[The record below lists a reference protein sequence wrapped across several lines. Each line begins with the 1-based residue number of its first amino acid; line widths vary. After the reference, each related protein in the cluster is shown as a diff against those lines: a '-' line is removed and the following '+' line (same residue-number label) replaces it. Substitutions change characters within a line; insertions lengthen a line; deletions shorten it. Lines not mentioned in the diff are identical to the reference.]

1 MTEPRENW
9 VASGGS
15 KVKVK
20 INARK
25 NTRTTMANRRM
36 KTLIFGCAFFIAL
49 ALPAVGHAQKPVPL
63 VIQGGTLIDATGRTP
78 IENAVI
84 VVEGERIKAVG
95 KRGEVAAPRNAR
107 VIDVNGKTLL
117 PGLIDGHCHLL
128 DFMGEIYLHLG
139 ITTCPDITQ
148 NDDEWTLAQ
157 RDGTNLGKIRGPRI
171 WSTGARL
178 VGPPPDW
185 ALRGER
191 GYLIK
196 TPEEAVAAV
205 RKKKAAGIEIIKFN
219 EYVSAD
225 AIKAGAAEAN
235 RLGLPVT
242 CHCLDVFLAAEAG
255 FAGVEHH
262 WAPGMTSIGDVK
274 KRWEIH
280 ERRMT
285 GKINTADLSYF
296 YEPENFDKIVK
307 AMVEKN
313 VSWSPTIATWYR
325 PLSPSVARFKE
336 RELSILDRKEAQYL
350 PGVLREQALG
360 QYERY
365 AKFPPERLNNAREG
379 YKKIADLIRRFVQ
392 AGGIIRAGSDPNNG
406 LPGLG
411 VHQELV
417 MFVEAGLAPMQA
429 LQAATINVAK
439 AFRKEKDFGTVE
451 PGKIADLIAVDGDPL
466 KDIWATQNV
475 KLVVLGGKIVDQEFH
490 ANHKNPIPA
499 IRAWRATPQEIEIA
513 PRSVVQGAGA
523 TTVKIATRRGFDRFH
538 KATLAGKELET
549 RFISPS
555 ELEATIPPQMTKAV
569 GTYPIVVVGQGDFA
583 SKSAP
588 AYFIVTFKP

>member
-1 MTEPRENW
+1 M
-9 VASGGS
+9 
-15 KVKVK
+15 K
-20 INARK
+20 ICSSRF
-25 NTRTTMANRRM
+25 
-36 KTLIFGCAFFIAL
+36 LHLSLPLLGVLAL
-49 ALPAVGHAQKPVPL
+49 ASVSRAQLSAPL
-63 VIQGGTLIDATGRTP
+63 VIQGGVLIDGTGRTP
-78 IENAVI
+78 LEDAVI
-84 VVEGERIKAVG
+84 VIEGERIKSVG
-95 KRGEVAAPRNAR
+95 KRGEVAVPRNAR
-107 VIDVNGKTLL
+107 VIDVKGKAIL

-178 VGPPPDW
+178 VGPPPAW

-196 TPEEAVAAV
+196 TPEDAVAAV

-219 EYVSAD
+219 EYVAPE
-225 AIKAGAAEAN
+225 AIRAGAEEAH

-262 WAPGMTSIGDVK
+262 WGPGMTSIADVK

-280 ERRMT
+280 EQRMT
-285 GKINTADLSYF
+285 RKINTADLSYY
-296 YEPENFDKIVK
+296 YEPENFDSIVK

-313 VSWSPTIATWYR
+313 VSWAPTIATWYR

-336 RELSILDRKEAQYL
+336 RELSILDRKEAKYL

-365 AKFPPERLNNAREG
+365 SKFAPDRLNKAREG
-379 YKKIADLIRRFVQ
+379 YGKIEDLIRRFVK
-392 AGGIIRAGSDPNNG
+392 AGGILRAGSDPNNG

-411 VHQELV
+411 VHQEIT
-417 MFVEAGLAPMQA
+417 MFVEAGLTPMQA
-429 LQAATINVAK
+429 IQSATINVAK
-439 AFRKEKDFGTVE
+439 AFKKDKDFGTIE
-451 PGKIADLIAVDGDPL
+451 AGKVADIIAIEGDPL
-466 KDIWATQNV
+466 KDSWTTQNV
-475 KLVVLGGKIVDQEFH
+475 RLVVLGGKVVDHEFH
-490 ANHKNPIPA
+490 ANFKNPIPA
-499 IRAWRATPQEIEIA
+499 IRPWRATPQQIEIS
-513 PRSVVQGAGA
+513 PRAVTQGSAA
-523 TTVKIATRRGFDRFH
+523 TTLKISTRRGFDRFH
-538 KATLAGKELET
+538 KATFAGQELDT
-549 RFISPS
+549 RFVSAS
-555 ELEATIPPQMTKAV
+555 ELEAVVPPELIKKV
-569 GTYPIVVVGQGDFA
+569 GSYPIVVVGQGDSA
-583 SKSAP
+583 SQSAP
-588 AYFIVTFKP
+588 AYFIVSFRK

>member
-1 MTEPRENW
+1 MHTGIGRG
-9 VASGGS
+9 VAQADGHLFRVPG
-15 KVKVK
+15 
-20 INARK
+20 NARDLHGLEERQLEVTQFAEDIVSLHRTIDDADAHAL
-25 NTRTTMANRRM
+25 TRQ
-36 KTLIFGCAFFIAL
+36 LEPQFVIAGRQ
-49 ALPAVGHAQKPVPL
+49 PAEFQQPV
-63 VIQGGTLIDATGRTP
+63 ID
-78 IENAVI
+78 
-84 VVEGERIKAVG
+84 GERIKAVG
-95 KRGEVAAPRNAR
+95 KRGEVALPRNAR
-107 VIDVNGKTLL
+107 VIDAKGKTML

-178 VGPPPDW
+178 VGPPPAW

-196 TPEEAVAAV
+196 TPEDAVAAV
-205 RKKKAAGIEIIKFN
+205 RKKKAEGIEIIKFN
-219 EYVSAD
+219 EYVD
-225 AIKAGAAEAN
+225 PEAIKAGAAEAN

-242 CHCLDVFLAAEAG
+242 CHCLDAFLAAEAG

-262 WAPGMTSIGDVK
+262 WGLGMTSIGDVK

-285 GKINTADLSYF
+285 GKINTADLSYY

-336 RELSILDRKEAQYL
+336 RELSILDRKEASYL

-379 YKKIADLIRRFVQ
+379 YKKLEDLIRRYVQ
-392 AGGIIRAGSDPNNG
+392 AGGLIRAGSDPNNG

-411 VHQELV
+411 VHQEMV
-417 MFVEAGLAPMQA
+417 MFVEAGLTPMQA
-429 LQAATINVAK
+429 IQAATVNVAK
-439 AFRKEKDFGTVE
+439 AFRKDKDFGTVE
-451 PGKIADLIAVDGDPL
+451 PGKVADLIAVDGDPL

-475 KLVVLGGKIVDQEFH
+475 KLVVLGGKIVDHEFH
-490 ANHKNPIPA
+490 ANFKNPIPA
-499 IRAWRATPQEIEIA
+499 IRAWRATPQEIEIS
-513 PRSVVQGAGA
+513 PRSVVQGSGA
-523 TTVKIATRRGFDRFH
+523 ATVKITTRRGFDRFH
-538 KATLAGKELET
+538 KVTLAGKELET
-549 RFISPS
+549 RFISTS
-555 ELEATIPPQMTKAV
+555 ELEATIPLVLTKQV
-569 GTYPIVVVGQGDFA
+569 GTYPLIVVGQGDSA

-588 AYFIVTFKP
+588 AYLIVSFKK

>member
-1 MTEPRENW
+1 M
-9 VASGGS
+9 
-15 KVKVK
+15 
-20 INARK
+20 ICL
-25 NTRTTMANRRM
+25 NRRYFFGVL
-36 KTLIFGCAFFIAL
+36 LIFF
-49 ALPAVGHAQKPVPL
+49 AVDLSPQIGAAQTSAPL
-63 VIQGGTLIDATGRTP
+63 VLQGGTLIDATGRP
-78 IENAVI
+78 PVEDAVI
-84 VVEGERIKAVG
+84 VVEGNRIKSVG
-95 KRGEVAAPRNAR
+95 KRGDVAIPRNAR
-107 VIDVNGKTLL
+107 VIDVKGKTIL

-128 DFMGEIYLHLG
+128 DFVGEIYLHLG

-171 WSTGARL
+171 WSTGSRL
-178 VGPPPDW
+178 VGPPPAW

-196 TPEEAVAAV
+196 TPEEARQVV
-205 RKKKAAGIEIIKFN
+205 RKKKEAGIEIIKFN
-219 EYVSAD
+219 EYVSSE
-225 AIKAGAAEAN
+225 AIKAGAEEAH
-235 RLGLPVT
+235 RLGLPIT

-262 WAPGMTSIGDVK
+262 WAPGMTSIGDLK

-285 GKINTADLSYF
+285 GKINTADLSYY

-325 PLSPSVARFKE
+325 PLSPSAERFKE
-336 RELSILDRKEAQYL
+336 RELSILDKKSAGYL

-365 AKFPPERLNNAREG
+365 AKFAPERLNNAREG
-379 YKKIADLIRRFVQ
+379 YKKIEDFIRRFTQ

-411 VHQELV
+411 VHQEMV
-417 MFVEAGLAPMQA
+417 MFVEAGVTPMQA
-429 LQAATINVAK
+429 IQAGTINVAK
-439 AFRKEKDFGTVE
+439 AFGKDKDFGTVE
-451 PGKIADLIAVDGDPL
+451 PGKVADIIAIDGDPL
-466 KDIWATQNV
+466 KDIWAVQNV
-475 KLVVLGGKIVDQEFH
+475 KLVVLGGKVVDHEFH
-490 ANHKNPIPA
+490 ANYKNPIPA
-499 IRAWRATPQEIEIA
+499 IRPWRATPQEIEVS
-513 PRSVVQGAGA
+513 PRSVAQGSGPA
-523 TTVKIATRRGFDRFH
+523 TLKVTTRRGFDRFH
-538 KATLAGKELET
+538 RVMLNGKELET
-549 RFISPS
+549 RLVSPA
-555 ELEATIPPQMTKAV
+555 ELEATIPPQLTKDV
-569 GTYPIVVVGQGDFA
+569 GTYPVIVVGQGDFA

-588 AYFIVTFKP
+588 TYFIVSFRK

>member
-1 MTEPRENW
+1 M
-9 VASGGS
+9 
-15 KVKVK
+15 K
-20 INARK
+20 INNRK
-25 NTRTTMANRRM
+25 
-36 KTLIFGCAFFIAL
+36 FFIACGL
-49 ALPAVGHAQKPVPL
+49 CFMAFALPIASHAQKATPL
-63 VIQGGTLIDATGRTP
+63 VIQGGTLIDATGRAP
-78 IENAVI
+78 MEDAVI
-84 VVEGERIKAVG
+84 VIEGERIKAVG
-95 KRGEVAAPRNAR
+95 KRGEVAAPPNAR
-107 VIDVNGKTLL
+107 VIDVKGKTIL

-157 RDGTNLGKIRGPRI
+157 RDGTSLGKIRGPRI

-178 VGPPPDW
+178 VGPPPAW

-196 TPEEAVAAV
+196 TPEDAVAAV
-205 RKKKAAGIEIIKFN
+205 RKKKAEGIEIIKFN
-219 EYVSAD
+219 EYVAPE

-242 CHCLDVFLAAEAG
+242 CHCLDAFLAAEAG

-262 WAPGMTSIGDVK
+262 WGLGMTSIGDVK
-274 KRWEIH
+274 KRWEVH

-285 GKINTADLSYF
+285 GKINTADLSYY
-296 YEPENFDKIVK
+296 YEPENFDGIVK
-307 AMVEKN
+307 AVTEKH

-336 RELSILDRKEAQYL
+336 RELSILDRKEASYL

-379 YKKIADLIRRFVQ
+379 YKKLEDLIRRYVQ
-392 AGGIIRAGSDPNNG
+392 AGGLIRAGSDPNNG

-411 VHQELV
+411 VHQEMV
-417 MFVEAGLAPMQA
+417 MFVEAGLTPMQA
-429 LQAATINVAK
+429 IQAATVNVAK
-439 AFRKEKDFGTVE
+439 AFRKDTDFGTVE
-451 PGKIADLIAVDGDPL
+451 PGKVADLIAVDGDPL
-466 KDIWATQNV
+466 KDVWTTQNV
-475 KLVVLGGKIVDQEFH
+475 KLVVLGGKIVDHEFH

-499 IRAWRATPQEIEIA
+499 IRAWRATPQEIELS
-513 PRSVVQGAGA
+513 PRSVVQGSGA
-523 TTVKIATRRGFDRFH
+523 AIVKITTRRGFDRFH

-549 RFISPS
+549 RFISPG
-555 ELEATIPPQMTKAV
+555 EIEATVPPALTKQA
-569 GTYPIVVVGQGDFA
+569 GTYPLIVVGQGDSA

-588 AYFIVTFKP
+588 AYFIVSFKK

>member
-1 MTEPRENW
+1 M
-9 VASGGS
+9 
-15 KVKVK
+15 K
-20 INARK
+20 INNRK
-25 NTRTTMANRRM
+25 FFLACGLCFMA
-36 KTLIFGCAFFIAL
+36 F
-49 ALPAVGHAQKPVPL
+49 ALPIASHAQKATPL
-63 VIQGGTLIDATGRTP
+63 VIQGGTLIDATGRAP
-78 IENAVI
+78 MEDAVI
-84 VVEGERIKAVG
+84 VIEGERIKAVG
-95 KRGEVAAPRNAR
+95 KRGEVAAPPNAR
-107 VIDVNGKTLL
+107 VIDVKGKTIL

-157 RDGTNLGKIRGPRI
+157 RDGTSLGKIRGPRI

-178 VGPPPDW
+178 VGPPPAW

-196 TPEEAVAAV
+196 TPEDAVAAV
-205 RKKKAAGIEIIKFN
+205 RKKKAEGIEIIKFN
-219 EYVSAD
+219 EYVAPE

-242 CHCLDVFLAAEAG
+242 CHCLDAFLAAEAG

-262 WAPGMTSIGDVK
+262 WGLGMTSIGDVK

-285 GKINTADLSYF
+285 GKINTADLSYY
-296 YEPENFDKIVK
+296 YEPENFDGIVK
-307 AMVEKN
+307 AVTEKH

-336 RELSILDRKEAQYL
+336 RELSILDRKEASYL

-379 YKKIADLIRRFVQ
+379 YKKLEDLIRRYVQ
-392 AGGIIRAGSDPNNG
+392 AGGLIRAGSDPNNG

-411 VHQELV
+411 VHQEMV
-417 MFVEAGLAPMQA
+417 MFVEAGLTPMQA
-429 LQAATINVAK
+429 IQAATVNVAK
-439 AFRKEKDFGTVE
+439 AFRKDTDFGTVE
-451 PGKIADLIAVDGDPL
+451 PGKVADLIAVDGDPL
-466 KDIWATQNV
+466 KDVWTTQNV
-475 KLVVLGGKIVDQEFH
+475 KLVVLGGKIVDHEFH

-499 IRAWRATPQEIEIA
+499 IRAWRATPQEIELS
-513 PRSVVQGAGA
+513 PRSVVQGSGA
-523 TTVKIATRRGFDRFH
+523 ATVKITTRRGFDRFH

-549 RFISPS
+549 RFISPG
-555 ELEATIPPQMTKAV
+555 EIEATVPPALTKQA
-569 GTYPIVVVGQGDFA
+569 GTYPLIVVGQGDSA

-588 AYFIVTFKP
+588 AYLIVSFKK

>member
-1 MTEPRENW
+1 M
-9 VASGGS
+9 
-15 KVKVK
+15 K
-20 INARK
+20 INNRK
-25 NTRTTMANRRM
+25 F
-36 KTLIFGCAFFIAL
+36 LIACVLCFMAL
-49 ALPAVGHAQKPVPL
+49 ALPFTSHAQKATPL
-63 VIQGGTLIDATGRTP
+63 VIQGGTLIDATGRAP
-78 IENAVI
+78 MEDAVI
-84 VVEGERIKAVG
+84 VIEGERIKAVG
-95 KRGEVAAPRNAR
+95 KRGEVAAPPNAR
-107 VIDVNGKTLL
+107 VIDVKGKTIL

-157 RDGTNLGKIRGPRI
+157 RDGTSLGKIRGPRI

-178 VGPPPDW
+178 VGPPPAW

-196 TPEEAVAAV
+196 TPEDAVAAV
-205 RKKKAAGIEIIKFN
+205 RKKKAEGIEIIKFN
-219 EYVSAD
+219 EYVAPE

-242 CHCLDVFLAAEAG
+242 CHCLDAFLAAEAG

-262 WAPGMTSIGDVK
+262 WGLGMTSIGDVK

-285 GKINTADLSYF
+285 GKINTADLSYY
-296 YEPENFDKIVK
+296 YEPENFDGIVK
-307 AMVEKN
+307 AVTEKH

-336 RELSILDRKEAQYL
+336 RELSILDRKEASYL

-379 YKKIADLIRRFVQ
+379 YKKLEDLIRRYVQ
-392 AGGIIRAGSDPNNG
+392 AGGLIRAGSDPNNG

-411 VHQELV
+411 VHQEMV
-417 MFVEAGLAPMQA
+417 MFVEAGLTPMQA
-429 LQAATINVAK
+429 IQAATINVAK
-439 AFRKEKDFGTVE
+439 AFRKDTDFGTVE
-451 PGKIADLIAVDGDPL
+451 PGKVADLIAVDGDPL
-466 KDIWATQNV
+466 KDVWTTQNV
-475 KLVVLGGKIVDQEFH
+475 KLVVLGGKIVDHEFH

-499 IRAWRATPQEIEIA
+499 IRAWRATPQEIEIS
-513 PRSVVQGAGA
+513 PRSVVQGSGA
-523 TTVKIATRRGFDRFH
+523 ATVKITTRRGFDRFH

-549 RFISPS
+549 RFISPG
-555 ELEATIPPQMTKAV
+555 EIEATVPPALTKQA
-569 GTYPIVVVGQGDFA
+569 GTYPLIVVGQGDSA

-588 AYFIVTFKP
+588 AYFIVSFKK

>member
-1 MTEPRENW
+1 M
-9 VASGGS
+9 
-15 KVKVK
+15 K
-20 INARK
+20 INNRK
-25 NTRTTMANRRM
+25 FLIACVLCFMA
-36 KTLIFGCAFFIAL
+36 F
-49 ALPAVGHAQKPVPL
+49 ALPFASHAQKATPL
-63 VIQGGTLIDATGRTP
+63 VIQGGTLIDATGRAP
-78 IENAVI
+78 MEDAVI
-84 VVEGERIKAVG
+84 VIEGERIKAVG
-95 KRGEVAAPRNAR
+95 KRGEVAAPPNAR
-107 VIDVNGKTLL
+107 VIDVKGKTIL

-157 RDGTNLGKIRGPRI
+157 RDGTSLGKIRGPRI

-178 VGPPPDW
+178 VGPPPAW

-205 RKKKAAGIEIIKFN
+205 RKKKAEGIEIIKFN
-219 EYVSAD
+219 EYVAPE

-242 CHCLDVFLAAEAG
+242 CHCLDAFLAAEAG

-262 WAPGMTSIGDVK
+262 WGLGMTSIGDVK

-285 GKINTADLSYF
+285 GKINTADLSYY
-296 YEPENFDKIVK
+296 YEPENFDGIVK
-307 AMVEKN
+307 AVTEKR

-336 RELSILDRKEAQYL
+336 RELSILDRKEASYL

-379 YKKIADLIRRFVQ
+379 YKKLEDLIRRYVQ
-392 AGGIIRAGSDPNNG
+392 AGGLIRAGSDPNNG

-411 VHQELV
+411 VHQEMV
-417 MFVEAGLAPMQA
+417 MFVEAGLTPMQA
-429 LQAATINVAK
+429 IQAATVNVAK
-439 AFRKEKDFGTVE
+439 AFRKDTDFGTVE
-451 PGKIADLIAVDGDPL
+451 PGKVADLIAVDGDPL
-466 KDIWATQNV
+466 KDVWTTQNV
-475 KLVVLGGKIVDQEFH
+475 KLVVLGGKIVDHEFH

-499 IRAWRATPQEIEIA
+499 IRAWRATPQEIELS
-513 PRSVVQGAGA
+513 PRSVVQGSGA
-523 TTVKIATRRGFDRFH
+523 ATVKITTRRGFDRFH

-549 RFISPS
+549 RFISPG
-555 ELEATIPPQMTKAV
+555 EIEATVPPALTKQA
-569 GTYPIVVVGQGDFA
+569 GTYPLIVVGQGDSA

-588 AYFIVTFKP
+588 AYFIVSFKK